1 MAQLQARFVKIID
14 TKEGTSKSG
23 DPYKFMTILVTTDG
37 HYPKNVV
44 LQCGTKAIPYVEKLS
59 EGQLATF
66 DYDIESREYNGKWY
80 TSANV
85 FKVTAQGGTDQPA
98 QRATYSD
105 EELTDDLPF

>member
-44 LQCGTKAIPYVEKLS
+44 LQCGTKAIPYVEKLTT
-59 EGQLATF
+59 GQLATF

-85 FKVTAQGGTDQPA
+85 FKVSAEDA
-98 QRATYSD
+98 AYHNVKRSTYSED
-105 EELTDDLPF
+105 ELKDDLPF

>member
-37 HYPKNVV
+37 NYSKNVV
-44 LQCGTKAIPYVEKLS
+44 LQCGTKAIPYIEKLTT
-59 EGQLATF
+59 GQLATF

-85 FKVTAQGGTDQPA
+85 YKVSAEDSA
-98 QRATYSD
+98 YNNVRRSTYSD
-105 EELTDDLPF
+105 EELNDNTLF

>member
-37 HYPKNVV
+37 NYPKNVV
-44 LQCGTKAIPYVEKLS
+44 LQCGAKSIPYVEKLS

-85 FKVTAQGGTDQPA
+85 YKVSAEDATYHNIK
-98 QRATYSD
+98 RSTYSD
-105 EELTDDLPF
+105 EELNDDTLF